1 MAASTAKRC
10 LLACLG
16 LCALGAAYV
25 FWPTAV
31 ADPQDRDWTPRSDL
45 SGGIVVLGTSLSHGD
60 WPQEMG
66 SALRTCGLGV
76 GDVTQITK
84 PGANSEWGVSQ
95 LEAVIAAAPA
105 LVLIEFAI
113 NDADLRD
120 GLSKSE
126 SRAQHELIAG
136 RLTEAL
142 PEASLV
148 FMTMSP
154 ARGLRGALRPFLAGY
169 YAITREVA
177 AESGAGLIDLYPRWR
192 AFLAQN
198 GAGEALPD
206 GLHPTVTA
214 KVALPVIVEQIAQ
227 TYGGGLCN
235 P

>member
-16 LCALGAAYV
+16 LCALGAAYL

-66 SALRTCGLGV
+66 AALRACGLGTR
-76 GDVTQITK
+76 DVVQITK

-120 GLSKSE
+120 GLSKST
-126 SRAQHELIAG
+126 SRKTHQKIAET
-136 RLTEAL
+136 LTEAL

-154 ARGLRGALRPFLAGY
+154 AKGLRGAVRPFLAGY
-169 YAITREVA
+169 YAISREVA
-177 AESGAGLIDLYPRWR
+177 AENAAGVIDLYPRWQ
-192 AFLAQN
+192 AYIAQN
-198 GAGEALPD
+198 GAGEVLPD
-206 GLHPTVTA
+206 GLHPKVTA
-214 KVALPVIVEQIAQ
+214 EVALPVIVEQIAQ
-227 TYGGGLCN
+227 TYGADPCSL
-235 P
+235 